1 MTTKRMQNPE
11 AIQNAKEM
19 LAKFAP
25 AGTTVYTKVLHVAKS
40 GMSREIALYVVHNG
54 EIVEISAWVAY
65 VAGFSFNRDRF
76 AVKVGGCGMDMC
88 FHVVYT
94 LANKL
99 YSDGYALTKRD
110 L

>member
-1 MTTKRMQNPE
+1 MTTKPN
-11 AIQNAKEM
+11 ADAVQNAKEM

-25 AGTTVYTKVLHVAKS
+25 AGTTIYAKVLHVARS
-40 GMSREIALYVVHNG
+40 GMHREIAFYVVHNG

-65 VAGFSFNRDRF
+65 VAGFAFNHDHF
-76 AVKVGGCGMDMC
+76 AVKVGGCGMDMG

-94 LANKL
+94 LANRL
-99 YSDGYALTKRD
+99 YGEGYALTKRD